1 MAPPA
6 APWPSTAPDQPA
18 ASTDWAGLLAA
29 MNIDRTVGV
38 VDWCAPG
45 AAAGRKHLD
54 TFLQARLKRFAT
66 HRNDPNAGALSG
78 VSPWL
83 HYGQLAPQRCALEAQ
98 RHRSRH
104 SAAVASF
111 LEELIVRRELADNF
125 CYYDDAYD
133 KLYENKYDWC
143 KTTLQS
149 HAADPRPVHYTREQ
163 MEKAQTADD
172 LWNAAQKEMV
182 LTGKMHGFLRMVST
196 SDQNRPARYAAA
208 SHRRVYLCQYWAK
221 KILEWTGPEEVAAGG
236 SPPER
241 ALETALYLNDKYS
254 MDGRDPNGAP
264 TFSTSRSGRRFPSR

>member
-143 KTTLQS
+143 KETLQS

-163 MEKAQTADD
+163 MEQAQTADE
-172 LWNAAQKEMV
+172 LWNAAQNEMV

-196 SDQNRPARYAAA
+196 PACKRPCSLRCGFTPTGL
-208 SHRRVYLCQYWAK
+208 SVSVLGEEDTRVD
-221 KILEWTGPEEVAAGG
+221 GP
-236 SPPER
+236 
-241 ALETALYLNDKYS
+241 
-254 MDGRDPNGAP
+254 
-264 TFSTSRSGRRFPSR
+264 